1 MELQLVELHFKQ
13 RPEIRIS
20 AVKERI
26 EEILGYEVDVPEV
39 RETDTSVLI
48 FHTSRMVEYSDGSSV
63 PAQTAIFFANEPIDL
78 RKYVDELQQSWS
90 TPNPESLLEDSNHT
104 LIITEMMARNLEPSA
119 RLEIFHGVLCALVEE
134 TGPSAIV
141 FRHSQQVIAPS
152 SYLEGSDGPPLF
164 RPGSLNVR
172 FFRIENSA
180 GDMLMDTRGLN
191 EIGLHD
197 LQCHFRDLNPREV
210 SQVLYDTS
218 AYIVENGEVIESG
231 NTIVGIA
238 DSSKWVCQFEDA
250 LVPPSREVI
259 DINPGVPYA
268 AGNRQN

>member
-1 MELQLVELHFKQ
+1 
-13 RPEIRIS
+13 
-20 AVKERI
+20 
-26 EEILGYEVDVPEV
+26 
-39 RETDTSVLI
+39 
-48 FHTSRMVEYSDGSSV
+48 
-63 PAQTAIFFANEPIDL
+63 
-78 RKYVDELQQSWS
+78 
-90 TPNPESLLEDSNHT
+90 
-104 LIITEMMARNLEPSA
+104 
-119 RLEIFHGVLCALVEE
+119 
-134 TGPSAIV
+134 
-141 FRHSQQVIAPS
+141 
-152 SYLEGSDGPPLF
+152 
-164 RPGSLNVR
+164 
-172 FFRIENSA
+172 
-180 GDMLMDTRGLN
+180 MLMDTRGLN